1 VKAWPDWDE
10 FVRRLREDPAFRE
23 EVRRQVLTEDLL
35 NLPAVVQAGLA
46 ALADRMERTEAQIQ
60 ENGRQIAA
68 LTEALRE
75 FREAAERRF
84 AAAEA
89 QIAENSQQIAALTDR
104 MERTE
109 AQIREN
115 GRQIA
120 ALTEALREFQ
130 AATDRRFAAAEA
142 QIAEN
147 SRQIAALAEALRDF
161 QAAAKRRFA
170 ALERDVR
177 GLKDDVR
184 TLRGSVGRLTGRDFE
199 RRFLSRASRIFLGG
213 GNLGAALRQA
223 AGEALQAGVISR
235 DEWQRLDSL
244 DLLWGRGGTVFVGE
258 ISEAVGEDDVFRVRW
273 SVEILRRLG
282 WGRGLR
288 LLPVVVGRKVGRV
301 PKGVGWVRFDPD
313 EEVLKI
319 SRGIETILREEEPKP
334 VEPERFFGGGAD
346 DSPLRETD

>member
-1 VKAWPDWDE
+1 MKAWPDWDE

-46 ALADRMERTEAQIQ
+46 ALADRMERAEAQIRENGRQ
-60 ENGRQIAA
+60 IAENGRQIAA

-75 FREAAERRF
+75 FR
-84 AAAEA
+84 AAAE
-89 QIAENSQQIAALTDR
+89 
-104 MERTE
+104 
-109 AQIREN
+109 
-115 GRQIA
+115 
-120 ALTEALREFQ
+120 
-130 AATDRRFAAAEA
+130 RRFAAAEA

-147 SRQIAALAEALRDF
+147 SRQIAALTDRRSGRRPRFRKTAGRLPPSDSENSRQIAALTEALRDF

-184 TLRGSVGRLTGRDFE
+184 TLQGSVGRLTGRDFE

-258 ISEAVGEDDVFRVRW
+258 ISEAVGEDDVLRVRW

-301 PKGVGWVRFDPD
+301 PKGVGWVRWDPD

-319 SRGIETILREEEPKP
+319 SRGIETILREEEPEP

>member
-1 VKAWPDWDE
+1 MKAWPDWDE
-10 FVRRLREDPAFRE
+10 FVRRLREDAAFRE

-46 ALADRMERTEAQIQ
+46 ALAEWMERAEAQIQ
-60 ENGRQIAA
+60 ENSRQIATLTEQVRENSRQIAA

-84 AAAEA
+84 AA
-89 QIAENSQQIAALTDR
+89 
-104 MERTE
+104 
-109 AQIREN
+109 
-115 GRQIA
+115 
-120 ALTEALREFQ
+120 
-130 AATDRRFAAAEA
+130 
-142 QIAEN
+142 
-147 SRQIAALAEALRDF
+147 
-161 QAAAKRRFA
+161 
-170 ALERDVR
+170 LERDV
-177 GLKDDVR
+177 GTLKDDVR
-184 TLRGSVGRLTGRDFE
+184 TLQGSVGRLTGRDFE

-258 ISEAVGEDDVFRVRW
+258 VSEAVRRKDVFRALRA
-273 SVEILRRLG
+273 VEILGRLG

-301 PKGVGWVRFDPD
+301 PKGVGWVRWDPD
-313 EEVLKI
+313 EEVLEV
-319 SRGIETILREEEPKP
+319 SPGIETILREEGPEP
-334 VEPERFFGGGAD
+334 VGPERFFGDA
-346 DSPLRETD
+346 